1 MKKKKKLFEKIFDKE
16 IDNIFRYIFLKVDS
30 REIAEDLTQSVFLR
44 LWEKLED
51 VENPKSFLYKLAS
64 DAVVDFYRKKNR
76 DFVLGLHEYL
86 PKDEKVN
93 IEEEILKNIQ
103 LEEIKNAIGFLK
115 DDYQNVII
123 WHYLNGLSIQEI
135 AQLLNRT
142 PEATRVLL
150 HRGLTRLKEILLSLE
165 RKEE

>member
-1 MKKKKKLFEKIFDKE
+1 MKKNKKLFEKIFDKE

-30 REIAEDLTQSVFLR
+30 REIAEDLTQSVFLK
-44 LWEKLED
+44 LWEKIDE
-51 VENPKSFLYKLAS
+51 VQNPKGFLYKLAS
-64 DAVVDFYRKKNR
+64 DTVVDFYRKKKH
-76 DFVLGLHEYL
+76 DFILSLHEYL

-103 LEEIKNAIGFLK
+103 LEEIKNAIKFLK

-135 AQLLNRT
+135 AHLLNKS

-150 HRGLTRLKEILLSLE
+150 HRSLARLKEVLLSLE
-165 RKEE
+165 SKE